1 MRLFFIFLL
10 SILSIILLVILPV
23 KSSITFEEPQP
34 KILSRPRVLNT
45 NYYDDGTIV
54 VRIVRV
60 NYTTPSQI
68 CVEENF
74 TIRIIDPNGTIKGF
88 NLSADELNIQ
98 PFNFC
103 LFAKFNPI
111 RFYPVKK
118 NFLFLTYAVAKDVN
132 NSFTYDDWGMIIDLN
147 GEIKSKIRLGASYVN
162 ITTNQWLPA
171 QDSVTLNVHR
181 DNGFLRIA
189 PITGTNSM
197 ILQQFK
203 VNENGEIQ
211 SLAETYMNYTALPID
226 TVATMDGG
234 YAVIYPDHT
243 PPSTSIPFASYMS
256 IRGFFLQNGESE
268 KQGPFVLYQT
278 QNQISNIILLD
289 CDFTKVGFGQ
299 TCILVLNIAPAI
311 DQNTFIKIDFL
322 STGTVYNITI
332 FQNPADLAD
341 FSIQS
346 LPYGGYLLYSTVN
359 NQNDPTTL
367 NLYGYILDD
376 RSNRYDWNISYPT
389 LTNFNGDILI
399 LPNNTLAIPQP
410 EIDQIW
416 GLFTTDLYK
425 IEGAHDHG
433 YGNLHILNTI
443 PKIGENIDP
452 SKITSLI
459 IQFYSKVDLSSNRKI
474 TILQDGGIIRQ
485 TTSISNNNGDFVKF
499 IDDYTIEIKV
509 INSTFN
515 QPNTKYYVLIDDGF
529 VKSKDLQE
537 PIPGIQDN
545 AWNFMTI
552 QQEANNGILDIYKN
566 QVNASNIKGKIRL
579 TAEGTTYFKSFRYDK
594 TKVKEFFDNLK
605 QELAKAI
612 PVSKERIDTNEKYEI
627 DNSVSPEQYI
637 LSINIKKA
645 KNERSVNLLASDLNT
660 LIRNKLITVIGTGE
674 YTNYLDEEYGYETI
688 PRWIEENLISLVLTI
703 LLNIVLLIIA
713 CWKKTFAIFICGNA
727 IEKFVTTILFTSKD
741 ANSVENIFT
750 ASLFFVTFPFI
761 VNLGFAFKVV
771 IDELMRHDLR
781 KLLEKVRKLK
791 DDLKEDNNSTVK
803 EGNNST
809 VEEGNNFTVKEDNI
823 STIKEDNISI
833 IEEDNGSTI
842 EESNSS
848 TAKEDNNSTVEDKS
862 KKDNTNEVVDREEKV
877 KELKKV
883 LRDTRKELRKIKGE
897 LTEVSNLMKEL
908 KVVNELIEKL
918 ENPTSTNNVNLTPTN
933 NVNPTPTNNVNP
945 TPTNNVNPTPTNNVN
960 PTPTN
965 NVKDILKKLRGIND
979 LIEKLMQVEDFTE
992 DLIEVCI
999 NLNELD
1005 KLLNGINE
1013 LKEVVVHEESRGVN
1027 MEESNEINREEPKEV
1042 TKFTDELNKIRK
1054 LMEGLNEI
1062 EKLKGQLNKAVD
1074 LMNRLKKK
1082 EPMSQNE
1089 HTTSEN
1095 ELTTSENKLIIN
1107 ELEKLER
1114 FKKELEILESFKRD
1128 SVEKLEDQNNM
1139 TNVNRNSVWEEVK
1152 RWSNIFSNKFISF
1165 QKKYEKKA
1173 MKVIEGDQPAEKKYR
1188 KISKWL
1194 RDYKDN
1200 QIIVIIFTILAGVDI
1215 SHLELLG
1222 SNLRIKIPSFS
1233 FRGLEIR
1240 NIDVNFNAELSHA
1253 AKHSLFWGDVTN
1265 IFIEDISAIIIQIWD
1280 YVERPDATVLS
1291 RALSSISINNLYKA
1305 EIEEAEKHRILHLS
1319 SSKVDRQVNTHPQAI
1334 YTSRLLN
1341 PFTENLPKYIDD
1353 NSECLDCA
1361 ILDE

>member
-10 SILSIILLVILPV
+10 SILSIIFLVILPV

-74 TIRIIDPNGTIKGF
+74 TIRIIDPNGTVKGF
-88 NLSADELNIQ
+88 ELSADKLNIQ

-118 NFLFLTYAVAKDVN
+118 NFLFLTYAVARDVN
-132 NSFTYDDWGMIIDLN
+132 NSFTYDDWGMVIDLN
-147 GEIKSKIRLGASYVN
+147 GDIKSKIRLGASYVN
-162 ITTNQWLPA
+162 TTTNEWLPA

-234 YAVIYPDHT
+234 YAVIYPDNT

-278 QNQISNIILLD
+278 QNQVSKIILLD

-299 TCILVLNIAPAI
+299 TCILVLNIAPEI

-332 FQNPADLAD
+332 FQNPADLTD

-346 LPYGGYLLYSTVN
+346 LQYGGYLLYSTAT

-410 EIDQIW
+410 EVDQIW

-433 YGNLHILNTI
+433 YGNLHILNTT

-452 SKITSLI
+452 YKIKSLI
-459 IQFYSKVDLSSNRKI
+459 IQFYNKVDLSPNRKI

-485 TTSISNNNGDFVKF
+485 TTSISDDNGDFVKF
-499 IDDYTIEIKV
+499 INDYTIEIKV

-515 QPNTKYYVLIDDGF
+515 QPNTNYYVLMDDGF

-537 PIPGIQDN
+537 PILGIQDN

-552 QQEANNGILDIYKN
+552 QQESNNGILNIYKS
-566 QVNASNIKGKIRL
+566 QVNASDINGKIRL
-579 TAEGTTYFKSFRYDK
+579 TAEGTTYFKRFRYDK

-612 PVSKERIDTNEKYEI
+612 PINKERIDTNERYEI

-637 LSINIKKA
+637 LSLNIKKA
-645 KNERSVNLLASDLNT
+645 KDKNERSVNLIASDLNT
-660 LIRNKLITVIGTGE
+660 LIRNKLITVISSGE
-674 YTNYLDEEYGYETI
+674 YTNFLDEEYGYETI
-688 PRWIEENLISLVLTI
+688 PRWIEKNSISLSVTI
-703 LLNIVLLIIA
+703 LLNAVLLFISYK
-713 CWKKTFAIFICGNA
+713 KKTLAIFICGNA

-761 VNLGFAFKVV
+761 INLGFAFKVV

-781 KLLEKVRKLK
+781 KLLEKVRKLN

-809 VEEGNNFTVKEDNI
+809 VEANNFTVKEDNI
-823 STIKEDNISI
+823 STVKEDNISI
-833 IEEDNGSTI
+833 IEEDNSSTI

-862 KKDNTNEVVDREEKV
+862 NQDNKNEVVDREEKV

-883 LRDTRKELRKIKGE
+883 LKDTRKELRKIKGE

-908 KVVNELIEKL
+908 KVVNELIDKL
-918 ENPTSTNNVNLTPTN
+918 G
-933 NVNPTPTNNVNP
+933 NPTPA
-945 TPTNNVNPTPTNNVN
+945 
-960 PTPTN
+960 N
-965 NVKDILKKLRGIND
+965 NVKEILEKLREIND
-979 LIEKLMQVEDFTE
+979 LIEKFMQVEDFTE

-1005 KLLNGINE
+1005 KLLKDLKQINE
-1013 LKEVVVHEESRGVN
+1013 LKEVVVQVVQEESSEFN

-1042 TKFTDELNKIRK
+1042 TKFTDELNKISEFMK
-1054 LMEGLNEI
+1054 GLNEV
-1062 EKLKGQLNKAVD
+1062 EELKCQLNKAVD
-1074 LMNRLKKK
+1074 LMNKLKEK
-1082 EPMSQNE
+1082 ELMSQNE

-1095 ELTTSENKLIIN
+1095 EHMTRENELATSENELTTNENVLIFILK

-1128 SVEKLEDQNNM
+1128 SVEKLEDQNSM
-1139 TNVNRNSVWEEVK
+1139 TNVKRNSMWGEVV
-1152 RWSNIFSNKFISF
+1152 RWSNIFSSKIISF
-1165 QKKYEKKA
+1165 QKKYEKEVINV
-1173 MKVIEGDQPAEKKYR
+1173 MKRDQPEKKYR

-1194 RDYKDN
+1194 RDNKDN

-1233 FRGLEIR
+1233 FRGLETR

-1253 AKHSLFWGDVTN
+1253 AKQSLFWGDVTN
-1265 IFIEDISAIIIQIWD
+1265 IFIEDISAIIIQMDLPIGTVKVLND
-1280 YVERPDATVLS
+1280 ITIIYYFIISVQFILLTKSEAIIPDTHYPEIHYPDAQYLDTYYPPG
-1291 RALSSISINNLYKA
+1291 NLYYNDIFVFQSGFVSQNGIK
-1305 EIEEAEKHRILHLS
+1305 
-1319 SSKVDRQVNTHPQAI
+1319 N
-1334 YTSRLLN
+1334 Y
-1341 PFTENLPKYIDD
+1341 
-1353 NSECLDCA
+1353 
-1361 ILDE
+1361 

>member
-10 SILSIILLVILPV
+10 SILSIIFLVILPV

-88 NLSADELNIQ
+88 NLSADALNIQ

-118 NFLFLTYAVAKDVN
+118 NFLFLTYVVAKDVN
-132 NSFTYDDWGMIIDLN
+132 DSFTYDDWGMVIDLN
-147 GEIKSKIRLGASYVN
+147 GEIKSKIRLGESYVN
-162 ITTNQWLPA
+162 TTTNQWLPA

-332 FQNPADLAD
+332 FQNPADLTD

-485 TTSISNNNGDFVKF
+485 TTSISNNNGDFVKP

-612 PVSKERIDTNEKYEI
+612 PVT
-627 DNSVSPEQYI
+627 
-637 LSINIKKA
+637 

-703 LLNIVLLIIA
+703 LLNIILLIIA

-960 PTPTN
+960 PTLTNNVNPTPTNNVNLTPTN
-965 NVKDILKKLRGIND
+965 NVKDILKKLRGIID

-1005 KLLNGINE
+1005 KLLNGLKQINE

-1042 TKFTDELNKIRK
+1042 TKFTDELNKI
-1054 LMEGLNEI
+1054 
-1062 EKLKGQLNKAVD
+1062 Q
-1074 LMNRLKKK
+1074 
-1082 EPMSQNE
+1082 PMSQNE

-1095 ELTTSENKLIIN
+1095 EHTTRENELATSENELMTSENKLIIN

-1152 RWSNIFSNKFISF
+1152 RWCNIFSNKFISF

-1173 MKVIEGDQPAEKKYR
+1173 IKVIEGDQPAEKKYR

-1253 AKHSLFWGDVTN
+1253 AKHSLFRGDVTN
-1265 IFIEDISAIIIQIWD
+1265 IFIEDISAIIIQCFYLTKVVSFGYTPI
-1280 YVERPDATVLS
+1280 YT
-1291 RALSSISINNLYKA
+1291 ISKSLIHLINNIYLIYKY
-1305 EIEEAEKHRILHLS
+1305 RC
-1319 SSKVDRQVNTHPQAI
+1319 
-1334 YTSRLLN
+1334 N
-1341 PFTENLPKYIDD
+1341 P
-1353 NSECLDCA
+1353 
-1361 ILDE
+1361 

>member
-1 MRLFFIFLL
+1 
-10 SILSIILLVILPV
+10 
-23 KSSITFEEPQP
+23 
-34 KILSRPRVLNT
+34 
-45 NYYDDGTIV
+45 
-54 VRIVRV
+54 
-60 NYTTPSQI
+60 
-68 CVEENF
+68 
-74 TIRIIDPNGTIKGF
+74 
-88 NLSADELNIQ
+88 
-98 PFNFC
+98 
-103 LFAKFNPI
+103 
-111 RFYPVKK
+111 
-118 NFLFLTYAVAKDVN
+118 
-132 NSFTYDDWGMIIDLN
+132 
-147 GEIKSKIRLGASYVN
+147 KIRLGTSYVN
-162 ITTNQWLPA
+162 TTTNQWLPA

-211 SLAETYMNYTALPID
+211 SLAETYINYTALPID

-579 TAEGTTYFKSFRYDK
+579 TAEGTTYFK
-594 TKVKEFFDNLK
+594 T
-605 QELAKAI
+605 
-612 PVSKERIDTNEKYEI
+612 
-627 DNSVSPEQYI
+627 
-637 LSINIKKA
+637 
-645 KNERSVNLLASDLNT
+645 SDLNT

-688 PRWIEENLISLVLTI
+688 R
-703 LLNIVLLIIA
+703 
-713 CWKKTFAIFICGNA
+713 
-727 IEKFVTTILFTSKD
+727 
-741 ANSVENIFT
+741 
-750 ASLFFVTFPFI
+750 
-761 VNLGFAFKVV
+761 FAFKVV

-945 TPTNNVNPTPTNNVN
+945 TPTNNVNPIPTNNVN
-960 PTPTN
+960 LTPTN

-1265 IFIEDISAIIIQIWD
+1265 IFIEDISAIIIQ
-1280 YVERPDATVLS
+1280 
-1291 RALSSISINNLYKA
+1291 
-1305 EIEEAEKHRILHLS
+1305 
-1319 SSKVDRQVNTHPQAI
+1319 
-1334 YTSRLLN
+1334 
-1341 PFTENLPKYIDD
+1341 
-1353 NSECLDCA
+1353 
-1361 ILDE
+1361 